1 MRKTIRTFLSAVLAA
16 SMFSGFAACGES
28 SSLISVQTP
37 IKVFANSAV
46 VSEGNGLALFEE
58 ELKRLTGVDIRF
70 FQPESGAY
78 ADMVD
83 KLFSNPNRFLWPD
96 IVLLEPK
103 QYADYAA
110 SGVLADIT
118 SVWENSELRKSGR
131 IAYERVIDDLKID
144 NKLYGIAPVSGNGYI
159 TYVKQTWL
167 DKAGITELPSNYEEY
182 IQMLKTFSELSPDG
196 YALTA
201 PGISNKEGSY
211 LSYLPELF
219 WDALPDFYQ
228 NEDGI
233 WVDGFTEDK
242 MKAALERLTTAYREG
257 WLDPEYTS
265 NEVSVCKD
273 KFSADKCGIFT
284 YWAGIG
290 ADALM
295 EDMEKYGEDSALVP
309 MPPIAEVGAYIKC
322 TSRIWAITAGCKDK
336 EKVFEIFFGTML
348 DGAEGQVLWTYG
360 VEELHW
366 STHAETISIGKGDKE
381 IIYEY
386 AEGEFHGKKSIENKN
401 KIYKKNHLD
410 PLLSI
415 ARWEEGKDV
424 GFGSINAI
432 ARESWEVFRAN
443 STLAPKI
450 SDAPEL
456 EQIQEEIMSVRVRLV
471 NKVILGE
478 LPIEEAMEQ
487 YHQEAGEKV
496 RDVLGF
502 LNGSQNG
509 KPPMAEE

>member
-1 MRKTIRTFLSAVLAA
+1 MRKTVRTFLSTVLAA
-16 SMFSGFAACGES
+16 SMFTGFAACRES

-37 IKVFANSAV
+37 IKVFASDAV
-46 VSEGNGLALFEE
+46 VSEENGLALFEE
-58 ELKRLTGVDIRF
+58 ELKKLTGVSIRF
-70 FQPESGAY
+70 FQPESGTY
-78 ADMVD
+78 EDMVA

-96 IVLLEPK
+96 IVLLDPK

-118 SVWENSELRKSGR
+118 SAWENSEIRKSGR
-131 IAYERVIDDLKID
+131 IPYEQVIDNLRID
-144 NKLYGIAPVSGNGYI
+144 GKLYGIAPVNGNGYI

-167 DKAGITELPSNYEEY
+167 DEAGITKLPANYEEY
-182 IQMLKTFSELSPDG
+182 TQMLEAFTELSPDG

-201 PGISNKEGSY
+201 PGIVNKEGSY
-211 LSYLPELF
+211 LSYLPELL
-219 WDALPDFYQ
+219 WDALPDFYR

-242 MKAALERLTTAYREG
+242 MKAALERLAMAYSEG
-257 WLDPEYTS
+257 WLDPEYAS
-265 NEVSVCKD
+265 NEASVCKE
-273 KFSADKCGIFT
+273 KFSMDKCGIFT
-284 YWAGIG
+284 YWAGEG
-290 ADALM
+290 ADALI
-295 EDMEKYGEDSALVP
+295 EDLQKYGTDSVLVP
-309 MPPIAEVGAYIKC
+309 MPPIAEVGAYLEC
-322 TSRIWAITAGCKDK
+322 SSRVWAITAGCKDK
-336 EKVFEIFFGTML
+336 EKVFELFFGTML

-386 AEGEFHGKKSIENKN
+386 AEGEFHGKKSIENGNRIYQKN
-401 KIYKKNHLD
+401 YLD

-415 ARWEEGKDV
+415 AGWEDGKDV
-424 GFGSINAI
+424 GVGSISAI
-432 ARESWEVFRAN
+432 AKKSQEVFRTN
-443 STLAPKI
+443 CIPAPEI
-450 SDAPEL
+450 SNAPEL
-456 EQIQEEIMSVRVRLV
+456 EQVQAEIMSVRVRV
-471 NKVILGE
+471 ANKVILGE

-502 LNGSQNG
+502 LNGSQG
-509 KPPMAEE
+509 GEPPVAAE